1 MKTGN
6 YPDASK
12 FQDRNELYGNKQYVN
27 EPNYIQENHWMNSLD
42 DGHIFPATPISPQNL
57 CLEQKRQLIAL
68 FKQR

>member
-12 FQDRNELYGNKQYVN
+12 FQDRNELYWNKQYVN

-42 DGHIFPATPISPQNL
+42 SGHIFPATPISPQNL
-57 CLEQKRQLIAL
+57 CL
-68 FKQR
+68 